1 MSKSEV
7 AINSF
12 CILVTFVVGCAS
24 PEYTRC
30 PSCIGPPEVLYL
42 APVRI
47 ADIDVGLTPNSLA
60 SSSDCLLLV
69 RIYTISS
76 SVNLAVGLFGPSCFA
91 LLSAFAQ

>member
-1 MSKSEV
+1 MLNNLAKYSLSKSEV

-69 RIYTISS
+69 RIFQVFLLSMHP
-76 SVNLAVGLFGPSCFA
+76 GLF
-91 LLSAFAQ
+91 LR